1 MLSSPPCISPNER
14 TASMVLVYLILGLA
28 IFGLLYLMTE
38 AVDRA

>member
-1 MLSSPPCISPNER
+1 
-14 TASMVLVYLILGLA
+14 MVIVYLLLGIA

>member
-1 MLSSPPCISPNER
+1 MEGFP
-14 TASMVLVYLILGLA
+14 SMVIVYLVLGIA

>member
-1 MLSSPPCISPNER
+1 
-14 TASMVLVYLILGLA
+14 MVIVYLLLGLA

>member
-1 MLSSPPCISPNER
+1 
-14 TASMVLVYLILGLA
+14 MVIVYLLLGIG